1 MTHIIR
7 AIGQPALAR
16 FLDARAKGAAP
27 DLLAKLSA
35 EVVAE
40 QEAERAKAQRLR
52 LIVDNENPAPDLAG

>member
-35 EVVAE
+35 EAVAE

-52 LIVDNENPAPDLAG
+52 LIVDNENSAPDLAG